1 MLLNKRIDEN
11 DDIVCVYESSNIPM
25 SIYSRSK
32 KELRI
37 IFKNGTQYK
46 YNDVDNVTYL
56 LFETADSQG
65 KILNSKIKQFEFE
78 KLADYGVQAIQE
90 YQEKLDEIAKEN
102 FQIDIRRRA
111 NELTSKTV
119 LDAKCLYELKTQI
132 EEYLKLIQ

>member
-32 KELRI
+32 KELRV

-46 YNDVDNVTYL
+46 YNDVDNVSYL

-65 KILNSKIKQFEFE
+65 KVLNSKIKQFDFE

-102 FQIDIRRRA
+102 YRIDIRRRA
-111 NELTSKTV
+111 NELSSDTV
-119 LDAKCLYELKTQI
+119 MDTKSLYELKTQI
-132 EEYLKLIQ
+132 EAYLQLMQ